1 MKSLLLLIGSPKPS
15 DSTSESLGNYLI
27 QQMSAR
33 NCETKTLFIRP
44 AISTDERREVFL
56 SATDKADIIIL
67 ASPLYVDSLPY
78 PVTKAMEM
86 IARHRQTSENRNGQQ
101 FLCIVNC
108 GFPEAH
114 HNDTAIAICRKFAG
128 EVGFEW
134 AGGLAL
140 GGGEAIIGKSLDKL
154 GFMVRNITKSLDLTA
169 DDLANGKVL
178 SHQAVTLMAKPLMPA
193 WIYKL
198 IGEFSFKRQAK
209 KHQVYKNLEDCPY
222 QWKS

>member
-15 DSTSESLGNYLI
+15 DSTSASLGNYLI

-33 NCETKTLFIRP
+33 NFETETLFIRT
-44 AISTDERREVFL
+44 AISTDERREAFL
-56 SATDKADIIIL
+56 SATDQADILVL

-78 PVTKAMEM
+78 PVIRAMEL
-86 IARHRQTSENRNGQQ
+86 IARHRQTSNNRKAQR
-101 FLCIVNC
+101 FVCIVNC

-114 HNDTAIAICRKFAG
+114 QNDTAIAICRKFAS

-140 GGGEAIIGKSLDKL
+140 GGGEAIQGKPLDRL
-154 GFMVRNITKSLDLTA
+154 GLMVRNVRKSLDLTA
-169 DDLANGKVL
+169 DDLAKGRAL

-198 IGEFSFKRQAK
+198 IGEFGFKRQAE
-209 KHQVYKNLEDCPY
+209 KHGANLADGPY
-222 QWKS
+222 QQTFKG